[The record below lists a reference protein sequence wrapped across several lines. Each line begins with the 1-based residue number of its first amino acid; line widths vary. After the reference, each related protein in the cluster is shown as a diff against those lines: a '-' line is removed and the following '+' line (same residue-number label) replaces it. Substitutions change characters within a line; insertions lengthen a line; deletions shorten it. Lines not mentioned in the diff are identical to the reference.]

1 MKESLWQTPQAC
13 KRTGTSV
20 RPGSGRSR
28 SSMRKRP
35 PGSGTIIARIFNMA
49 GSAVGRT
56 SYIGVEGV
64 QTYSDPPPNV
74 AYGWKPVIRSCRL
87 IDASAPKHRSGLC
100 DYEIG

>member
-1 MKESLWQTPQAC
+1 
-13 KRTGTSV
+13 
-20 RPGSGRSR
+20 
-28 SSMRKRP
+28 MRKRP

-100 DYEIG
+100 DYEIGGRLAGEPRWIIKLPTEMWQEASDRR